1 MRWLAAFLLI
11 TGFTL
16 LDAQTSSQ
24 GVSYEGQTVGS
35 VELVSDPRIN
45 VEAYRGLVE
54 QKAGEPYSNQ
64 QVQASISAL
73 QKTERFNKVE
83 VKVKPDPAGL
93 QVTFV
98 LEPAFYIGMLQFPGA
113 VKVFSYTRL
122 LQVAN
127 LPDENLYVK
136 EQIPKAEAALLKFF
150 QDNGYFQ
157 AKVQTDA
164 QLDEPNQL
172 ANVTFNVNLGKRAK
186 IGRVQIQGSS
196 PQENAHLLHSV
207 RSLRA
212 MLTRSS
218 LKNGR
223 PYSPTRIQ
231 AATRLLKRHLANEHR
246 LASQVQVL
254 PPQYNPETNRADLT
268 ISVQPGPV
276 VMLRMN
282 GARLSIIPFISGR
295 RQKQLIPI
303 YEEGAIDRD
312 LVNEGQRNLINYFQE
327 KGYFDVQVKT
337 EFQRQPDKISLT
349 YEIDKGKKHRVEDIS
364 FRGNRNLSDDNLR
377 SHIQIQQHHFL
388 SRGRFSQKLLQKSV
402 KDIEALY
409 RDTGYE
415 QIKVTP
421 EVIDHEPEI
430 DVTFQINEG
439 PETVVDALNV
449 EGNENVGLDQ
459 LHDRQG
465 FSLRS
470 GAPFSPRRMADDRS
484 HILAAYLDRG
494 YLNAEVNATVNRH
507 QDDPHQVDV
516 TYSIKQNQQVRVSQ
530 VVYLGQKRTR
540 KTLIAKTAALGPEEP
555 LSQGKLLAG
564 ESELYNLGIF
574 DWSSVGPRRPITT
587 QTDEEAVV
595 KVHEAK
601 RNAITYGFG
610 LEISR
615 RGGNIPSG
623 TLAVPGLPTIGLG
636 KAKIVP
642 SEKTFFSPRGSVEF
656 TRRNLRGLGETGAI
670 SVLVARLDQR
680 LLATY
685 TDPHFRGSKWKS
697 LFSLS
702 GERTSENP
710 LFTARLG
717 DASWQLERIINHAK
731 TTTAQFRYDYR
742 QTNLSQ
748 VLVPQIVLP
757 EDQHVRLSILS
768 AALIHDTR
776 DKPLDAHS
784 GRYETINISTN
795 PKALGSST
803 GFAKLF
809 GQYAYYRPVH
819 GIVWA
824 NSIRL
829 GLTEAFGDS
838 HVPTSERFFSGGGT
852 SLRGFP
858 TDSAGPQRNVKVCS
872 KPTDPSTCDFIRVP
886 VGGNQL
892 FILNSELRIPLP
904 LQIPPIIKEGLG
916 LVLFY
921 DGGNVYR
928 AVNFNSFVNNYTNS
942 VGVGLRYNTP
952 IGPVRFD
959 VGRNLNP
966 ITGIKATQFFI
977 TLGQAF

>member
-1 MRWLAAFLLI
+1 MRWLTAFLLV
-11 TGFTL
+11 TGFTSL
-16 LDAQTSSQ
+16 GAHTNGQ

-64 QVQASISAL
+64 KVQSSISAL

-93 QVTFV
+93 QVSFV
-98 LEPAFYIGMLQFPGA
+98 LEPAFYIGVLQFPGA

-127 LPDENLYVK
+127 LPDENLYQR
-136 EQIPKAEAALLKFF
+136 EQIPKSEAALLKFF

-157 AKVQTDA
+157 AKVQTDT
-164 QLDEPNQL
+164 QLDEPDQL

-186 IGRVQIQGSS
+186 IGQVQIQGSS

-218 LKNGR
+218 LKSGR
-223 PYSPTRIQ
+223 LYSPTRIQ
-231 AATRLLKRHLANEHR
+231 AATLLLKRHLANEHR
-246 LASQVQVL
+246 LASQVKVL
-254 PPQYNPETNRADLT
+254 PPQYHPETNRADLT
-268 ISVQPGPV
+268 INVQPGPV

-282 GARLSIIPFISGR
+282 GARLSIIPFVSGR
-295 RQKQLIPI
+295 RKKQLIPI

-337 EFQRQPDKISLT
+337 DFQKQPDKISLT
-349 YEIDKGKKHRVEDIS
+349 YEIDKGKKHRVDDIS

-377 SHIQIQQHHFL
+377 SHIAIQQHHFL
-388 SRGRFSQKLLQKSV
+388 SRGRFSQKLLEKSV
-402 KDIEALY
+402 SDIEALY
-409 RDTGYE
+409 RDTGHE

-439 PETVVDALNV
+439 PQTVVNALNV
-449 EGNENVGLDQ
+449 EGNQNIALDK
-459 LHDRQG
+459 LHDPEG

-507 QDDPHQVDV
+507 QDDPHQIDV
-516 TYSIKQNQQVRVSQ
+516 TYTIKENQQVRVSQ
-530 VVYLGQKRTR
+530 VKYLGQKRTR
-540 KTLIAKTAALGPEEP
+540 KTLIAKTAAIGPEEP

-636 KAKIVP
+636 KAKIIP
-642 SEKTFFSPRGSVEF
+642 SEKTFVSPRGSVEF

-670 SVLVARLDQR
+670 SVLLARLDQR
-680 LLATY
+680 LIATY
-685 TDPHFRGSKWKS
+685 TDPHFRRSKWKS

-717 DASWQLERIINHAK
+717 DASWQVERIINRAK

-784 GRYETINISTN
+784 GRYETINISAN

-829 GLTEAFGDS
+829 GLEEAFGDS

-858 TDSAGPQRNVKVCS
+858 TDSAGPQRNVKVCGN
-872 KPTDPSTCDFIRVP
+872 PADQTTCDVIRVP

-892 FILNSELRIPLP
+892 FVLNSELRIPLP

-921 DGGNVYR
+921 DGGNVYH
-928 AVNFNSFVNNYTNS
+928 AVNFNSFVKNYTNT

-959 VGRNLNP
+959 IGRNLNP

>member
-1 MRWLAAFLLI
+1 MRWLAILLLI
-11 TGFTL
+11 AGFTSL
-16 LDAQTSSQ
+16 GAQTSGQ
-24 GVSYEGQTVGS
+24 GVSYEGQTVSS

-45 VEAYRGLVE
+45 VDPYRNLVE
-54 QKAGEPYSNQ
+54 QKAGEPYSNEK
-64 QVQASISAL
+64 VQTSISAL
-73 QKTERFNKVE
+73 QKTERFSKVE
-83 VKVKPDPAGL
+83 VSVKPDPAGL
-93 QVTFV
+93 QVSFV
-98 LEPAFYIGMLQFPGA
+98 LEPVFYIGVLQFPGA

-127 LPDENLYVK
+127 LPDENVYEK
-136 EQIPKAEAALLKFF
+136 AQIPKSEAALLKLFE
-150 QDNGYFQ
+150 DNGYFQ
-157 AKVQTDA
+157 AKVQTDT
-164 QLDEPNQL
+164 QLDEHNQL
-172 ANVTFNVNLGKRAK
+172 ANITFNVNLGKRAR
-186 IGRVQIQGSS
+186 IGQIQIQGSS
-196 PQENAHLLHSV
+196 PQENAQLLRSV

-212 MLTRSS
+212 VLTRSS
-218 LKNGR
+218 LKTGR
-223 PYSPTRIQ
+223 PYSPTRIK
-231 AATRLLKRHLANEHR
+231 AATGLMKRHLAKEHR
-246 LASQVQVL
+246 LASQVKVL
-254 PPQYNPETNRADLT
+254 PPQYHPETNRADLT
-268 ISVQPGPV
+268 INVQPGPV

-282 GARLSIIPFISGR
+282 GARLSIIPFVSGR

-303 YEEGAIDRD
+303 YEEGTIDRD
-312 LVNEGQRNLINYFQE
+312 LVNEGQRNLINFFQE

-337 EFQRQPDKISLT
+337 DFQRQPDKISLT
-349 YEIDKGKKHRVEDIS
+349 YEIEKGKKHKVEDIS
-364 FRGNRNLSDDNLR
+364 FRGNRNLSDDKLR
-377 SHIQIQQHHFL
+377 SHIEIAQHHFL

-402 KDIEALY
+402 SDIEAVY

-421 EVIDHEPEI
+421 EVVDHEPEI

-439 PETVVDALNV
+439 PQTIVDALKV
-449 EGNENVGLDQ
+449 EGNESIPLDQ
-459 LHDRQG
+459 LHDREG

-494 YLNAEVNATVNRH
+494 YLNAEVNASLNRH
-507 QDDPHQVDV
+507 QDDPHQIDV
-516 TYSIKQNQQVRVSQ
+516 TYSIKENQQVRVSQ

-540 KTLIAKTAALGPEEP
+540 KSLIAKTAALGPEEP

-564 ESELYNLGIF
+564 ESELYNLGVF

-595 KVHEAK
+595 KVHESK

-642 SEKTFFSPRGSVEF
+642 SEKTFVSPRGSIEF
-656 TRRNLRGLGETGAI
+656 TRRNLRGLAETGAI
-670 SVLVARLDQR
+670 SVLVSRLDQR

-776 DKPLDAHS
+776 DKPLDAHN
-784 GRYETINISTN
+784 GRYETINLSTN

-829 GLTEAFGDS
+829 GLMEAFGDS

-872 KPTDPSTCDFIRVP
+872 TADPSTCDFIRVP

-916 LVLFY
+916 LVVFY
-921 DGGNVYR
+921 DGGNVYH
-928 AVNFNSFVNNYTNS
+928 AVNFKSFVNNYTNT
-942 VGVGLRYNTP
+942 VGIGLRYNTP

-959 VGRNLNP
+959 IGHNLNP
-966 ITGIKATQFFI
+966 VTGIKSTQFFI